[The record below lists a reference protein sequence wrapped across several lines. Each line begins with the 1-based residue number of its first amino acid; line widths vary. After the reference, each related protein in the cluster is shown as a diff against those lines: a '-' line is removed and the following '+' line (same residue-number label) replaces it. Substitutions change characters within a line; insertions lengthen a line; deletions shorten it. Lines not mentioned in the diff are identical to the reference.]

1 MVSAFKKVKEDWLNP
16 STSAGVRCG
25 MKDAKIYIKY
35 NPVNE
40 NIAEYTL
47 YFQTSIFVIEVK
59 YEDARKPTTPKMNR
73 NELTKIKP

>member
-1 MVSAFKKVKEDWLNP
+1 MIDV
-16 STSAGVRCG
+16 
-25 MKDAKIYIKY
+25 KIYIKY

-47 YFQTSIFVIEVK
+47 YFQTRIFGIGVK